1 MIKKLFVFV
10 IAIAFILPAAKAD
23 EGMWL
28 PMFIKRLNY
37 VDMEKE
43 GLKLTAEEIY
53 SINNSSLKDAIVAMG
68 GGFCTAEIISPE
80 GLMLTNHHCGYDA
93 IQENSTP
100 ENNILDNG
108 FWAMTKAD
116 EIPIEGL
123 TISILDRMEDVTELV
138 LKGVTNEMSEEDR
151 DKLVKENLK
160 ALKEENKVEDNQ
172 RLSIKDFFYGS
183 EYYMFIYNEY
193 SDVRLVGTPP
203 QSIGKYGGDTDNWM
217 WPRHTGDFSMFRIY
231 AAPDNSGATYA
242 EENKPFTPDHFL
254 PISMEGT
261 PEGSFAM
268 IFGFPGSTNRYMTSY
283 EIQNE
288 LDVHQPSI
296 VKIRTVKL
304 EKMKEDMDA
313 DAKVRLQYASKYAQT
328 ANYWKYYI
336 GQQEQLKNNHVK
348 AKKEQIEK
356 DFTNWVNQDVDRKAL
371 YGSALADVASAEEA
385 SKKYILPRTYFFE
398 AIYGADI
405 NKLFFKLY
413 RLEKMLAQQEANK
426 KEMSKEESEEL
437 AAKIQKKA
445 ESTSKSLD
453 DFFKNF
459 NEPTA
464 KKVYAALLE
473 LYYNDVPAEFRSEE
487 LGKVASK
494 YKGDFNKFAEDAFA
508 KSVFPNEA
516 KLKEF
521 LKDPNLKTF
530 EKDPMFNI
538 LNQSYAVYKKA
549 SDPAAKMQYEKGMRL
564 FVDGLRKMNPDKS
577 YYPDANSTLR
587 LTYGQV
593 LNYDPQDAVHY
604 SHFTTLAGVMEK
616 EDPTNPEFFVQ
627 PKLKALYMAKDYGKY
642 ADKDGTMHV
651 CFLSDN
657 DITGGNSGSPVING
671 KGHLIGAAFD
681 GNWEAMSGD
690 IFFEENIQR
699 TISVDIR
706 YILFIIDKYADA
718 SHLVDEMTLI
728 YPESGT
734 TEVESTDSEPKAKL
748 ESQEVQG
755 M

>member
-1 MIKKLFVFV
+1 MIKKLLVFV
-10 IAIAFILPAAKAD
+10 IAIAFILPANAD

-43 GLKLTAEEIY
+43 GLQLTAEEIY

-80 GLMLTNHHCGYDA
+80 GLMLTNHHCGYSA

-108 FWAMTKAD
+108 FWATSKSD

-123 TISILDRMEDVTELV
+123 TISILDRMEDVTEQV
-138 LKGVTNEMSEEDR
+138 LNGVNIEMSEEDR
-151 DKLVKENLK
+151 EKLIQENL
-160 ALKEENKVEDNQ
+160 ATLKEENEVEDNQ
-172 RLSIKDFFYGS
+172 RLSIKGFFYGK
-183 EYYMFIYNEY
+183 EYYMFVYNEY
-193 SDVRLVGTPP
+193 ADVRLVGTPP

-231 AAPDNSGATYA
+231 ASPDNAAAEYA

-288 LDVHQPSI
+288 LDVHQPSV

-304 EKMKEDMDA
+304 DVMKEDMDENSVV
-313 DAKVRLQYASKYAQT
+313 KLQYAAKYAQT

-336 GQQEQLKNNHVK
+336 GQQEQLKRNHVK
-348 AKKEQIEK
+348 AKKEKIEN
-356 DFTNWVNQDVDRKAL
+356 DFTDWVNSDEELKMI
-371 YGSALADVASAEEA
+371 YSGALADVAAAEEA

-405 NKLFFKLY
+405 NKLFFKVY
-413 RLEKMLAQQEANK
+413 SVQKMLVKQQENK
-426 KEMSKEESEEL
+426 KEMSKEEYAEMTE
-437 AAKIQKKA
+437 KINKKA
-445 ESTSKSLD
+445 AGISAGLD

-459 NEPTA
+459 NKPTA
-464 KKVYAALLE
+464 QKVYGALLN
-473 LYYNDVPAEFRSEE
+473 LYYTDVPEEFTSEE
-487 LGKVASK
+487 LIAIGSK
-494 YKGDFNKFAEDAFA
+494 YKGDFNKFAADAFA
-508 KSVFPNEA
+508 KSVFPDEA

-521 LKDPNLKTF
+521 LAKPDLKTF
-530 EKDPMFNI
+530 EKDPMFLI
-538 LNQSYAVYKKA
+538 LDQSYAIYKGA
-549 SDPAAKMQYEKGMRL
+549 SDSEAKMQYDRGMRL
-564 FVDGLRKMNPDKS
+564 FVDGLRLMNPEIS
-577 YYPDANSTLR
+577 FYPDANSTLR

-593 LNYDPQDAVHY
+593 LSYDPQDAVHY
-604 SHFTTLAGVMEK
+604 SHFTTLDGLISK
-616 EDPTNPEFFVQ
+616 EDPTNPEFEV
-627 PKLKALYMAKDYGKY
+627 PAKLKELYESKDYGQY
-642 ADKDGTMHV
+642 ADVDGSLHI
-651 CFLSDN
+651 CFLSNN
-657 DITGGNSGSPVING
+657 DITGGNSGSPVVNG
-671 KGHLIGAAFD
+671 KGHLIGVAFD

-690 IFFEENIQR
+690 IFFEKTIQR

-706 YILFIIDKYADA
+706 YVLFIIDKYAGA
-718 SHLVDEMTLI
+718 SSLVDEMMLI
-728 YPESGT
+728 YPDPVT
-734 TEVESTDSEPKAKL
+734 TDATPVNAEPKAAL
-748 ESQEVQG
+748 DAGENTG
-755 M
+755 I

>member
-1 MIKKLFVFV
+1 MIKKLLVIV
-10 IAIAFILPAAKAD
+10 IALAFILPAAKAD

-68 GGFCTAEIISPE
+68 GGFCTAEIISSE
-80 GLMLTNHHCGYDA
+80 GLMLTNHHCGFNA

-138 LKGVTNEMSEEDR
+138 LKGVTNDISEEDR
-151 DKLVKENLK
+151 DKLIGENLK

-183 EYYMFIYNEY
+183 EYYLFIYNEY
-193 SDVRLVGTPP
+193 SDVRLVGAPP
-203 QSIGKYGGDTDNWM
+203 QSVGKYGGDTDNWM

-231 AAPDNSGATYA
+231 SAPDNSGADYA

-268 IFGFPGSTNRYMTSY
+268 VFGFPGSTNRYMTSY

-288 LDVHQPSI
+288 LDVHQPSV

-304 EKMKEDMDA
+304 AKMKEDMDA
-313 DAKVRLQYASKYAQT
+313 DATVRLQYAAKYAQT

-348 AKKEQIEK
+348 AKKEKIEK
-356 DFTNWVNQDVDRKAL
+356 DFTNWVNQDPDRKAL
-371 YGSALADVASAEEA
+371 YGSALTDIDEAEEA
-385 SKKYILPRTYFFE
+385 SKKFILPRTYFYE
-398 AIYGADI
+398 AIYSADI
-405 NKLFFKLY
+405 NKLFYKLNG
-413 RLEKMLAQQEANK
+413 LKKMLVQQEEGK
-426 KEMSKEESEEL
+426 KEMSKEEYAEL
-437 AAKIQKKA
+437 TVKINKKA
-445 ESTSKSLD
+445 AGISKGLD
-453 DFFKNF
+453 DYFKNF

-464 KKVYAALLE
+464 QKVYAALLA
-473 LYYNDVPAEFRSEE
+473 LYYSDVPKEFRPEE
-487 LGKVASK
+487 LDKVGSK
-494 YKGDFNKFAEDAFA
+494 YKGDFVKFADDAFA
-508 KSVFPNEA
+508 KSIFPHEA

-521 LKDPNLKTF
+521 LKDPNLKTY

-538 LNQSYAVYKKA
+538 FEQSYAVYKKA
-549 SDPAAKMQYEKGMRL
+549 SDPAAKTQYDKGMRL
-564 FVDGLRKMNPDKS
+564 FIAGLRIMNPDKS

-593 LNYDPQDAVHY
+593 LDYDPQDAVHY
-604 SHFTTLAGVMEK
+604 SHFTTLEGVMEK
-616 EDPTNPEFFVQ
+616 EDPNNPEFFVQ
-627 PKLKALYMAKDYGKY
+627 PKLKALYMAKDYGNY
-642 ADKDGTMHV
+642 ADEDGTMHV
-651 CFLSDN
+651 CFLSNN
-657 DITGGNSGSPVING
+657 DITGGNSGSPVVNG

-706 YILFIIDKYADA
+706 YILFIIDKYANA
-718 SHLVDEMTLI
+718 GHLIDEMTLV
-728 YPESGT
+728 YPEPVT
-734 TEVESTDSEPKAKL
+734 TEAAPIEPEPEAVL
-748 ESQEVQG
+748 EEG
-755 M
+755 AP

>member
-1 MIKKLFVFV
+1 MIKKLFILI
-10 IAIAFILPAAKAD
+10 IAIAFVLPAKAD

-28 PMFIKRLNY
+28 PMFIKRLNF
-37 VDMEKE
+37 VDMQKE
-43 GLKLTAEEIY
+43 GLQLTAEEIY
-53 SINNSSLKDAIVAMG
+53 SVNNSSLKDAIVAMG

-80 GLMLTNHHCGYDA
+80 GLMLTNHHCGYNA

-116 EIPIEGL
+116 EIPIEDL
-123 TISILDRMEDVTELV
+123 TISILDRMEDVTEQV
-138 LKGVTNEMSEEDR
+138 LKGVTNDMSEEDR
-151 DKLVKENLK
+151 DKLIEENLK

-172 RLSIKDFFYGS
+172 RLSIKSFFYGS
-183 EYYMFIYNEY
+183 EYYMFIYNEF
-193 SDVRLVGTPP
+193 SDIRLVGAPP
-203 QSIGKYGGDTDNWM
+203 QSVGKYGGDTDNWM

-231 AAPDNSGATYA
+231 AAPDNSGAEYA
-242 EENKPFTPDHFL
+242 VENKPFTPDHFL

-268 IFGFPGSTNRYMTSY
+268 VFGFPGSTNRYMTSY

-288 LDVHQPSI
+288 LDVHQPSV

-304 EKMKEDMDA
+304 AKMKEDMNA
-313 DAKVRLQYASKYAQT
+313 DATVRLQYSAKYAQT

-336 GQQEQLKNNHVK
+336 GQQEQIKNNHVK
-348 AKKEQIEK
+348 AKKEKIEK
-356 DFTNWVNQDVDRKAL
+356 EFTDWVNQDPDRKAL
-371 YGSALADVASAEEA
+371 YGSALADIASAEEA
-385 SKKYILPRTYFFE
+385 SKKYILPRTYFYE

-405 NKLFFKLY
+405 NKLFFKLFG
-413 RLEKMLAQQEANK
+413 LKKMLTQQQANK
-426 KEMSKEESEEL
+426 KEMSKEEYAEMTE
-437 AAKIQKKA
+437 KIKKKA
-445 ESTSKSLD
+445 AGISAGLD

-464 KKVYAALLE
+464 KKVYAALLS

-487 LGKVASK
+487 LNIAGSK
-494 YKGDFNKFAEDAFA
+494 YKGDFDKFASDAFA
-508 KSVFPNEA
+508 KSVFPHEA

-530 EKDPMFNI
+530 QKDPMFLI
-538 LNQSYAVYKKA
+538 LDQSYEVYKTA
-549 SDPAAKMQYEKGMRL
+549 SDPAAKAQYNKGMRL
-564 FVDGLRKMNPDKS
+564 FVDGLRKMNSDKS

-593 LNYDPQDAVHY
+593 LSYSPQDAVHY
-604 SHFTTLAGVMEK
+604 SHFTTLAGVMQK
-616 EDPTNPEFFVQ
+616 EDPTNHDFFVQ
-627 PKLKALYMAKDYGKY
+627 PKLKALYMAKDFGKY

-657 DITGGNSGSPVING
+657 DITGGNSGSPVVNG
-671 KGHLIGAAFD
+671 KGHLIGTAFD

-690 IFFEENIQR
+690 IFFEKKIQR

-706 YILFIIDKYADA
+706 YVLFIIDKYAGA
-718 SHLVDEMTLI
+718 SSLVDEMTLI
-728 YPESGT
+728 YPEPVT
-734 TEVESTDSEPKAKL
+734 TEVAPVDAEPKAAL
-748 ESQEVQG
+748 DTGENIG